1 MKKEKV
7 VMMFFRYDGKPVQ
20 AKREVSFEL
29 RLEARMILDEI
40 CFLYNKCRL
49 EESLNKALENRD
61 KYAFIEHSEALKEFI
76 WE

>member
-7 VMMFFRYDGKPVQ
+7 VMIFFRYDGKPVQ

-29 RLEARMILDEI
+29 RLQARLILDEI
-40 CFLYNKCRL
+40 CFQYNRFRL

-61 KYAFIEHSEALKEFI
+61 KSAFVEHSEALKEFI